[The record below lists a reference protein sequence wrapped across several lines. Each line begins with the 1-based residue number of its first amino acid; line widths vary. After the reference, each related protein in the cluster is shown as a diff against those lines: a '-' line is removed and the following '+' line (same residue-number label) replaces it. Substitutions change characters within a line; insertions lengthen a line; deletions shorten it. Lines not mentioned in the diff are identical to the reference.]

1 MYSSHT
7 GGLALSAIEKCALPV
22 TSSPESV
29 AEGGQTH
36 DSDDNTEQ
44 LILPAWSGGNAP
56 DGGRGAW
63 FCVLGTWCSSV
74 CAFGWLNSAGV
85 FQQYYEADPLHQYS
99 SSTIS
104 WVPSLQIFFMMA
116 MVSF

>member
-22 TSSPESV
+22 TSSPESA

-56 DGGRGAW
+56 DGGRGVW
-63 FCVLGTWCSSV
+63 LRVLGTWCSSV
-74 CAFGWLNSAGV
+74 CAFCWLNSKFKLSIG
-85 FQQYYEADPLHQYS
+85 EADNG
-99 SSTIS
+99 
-104 WVPSLQIFFMMA
+104 MK
-116 MVSF
+116 